1 MPFLSTNRQQST
13 TTRPGA
19 NSLIDYIICDTSL
32 KTVDTFVF
40 DCPTKIHHFALL
52 TITQFSFC
60 EKDPVKIKFS
70 TNRTVKQLNSENQ
83 QKHQIGQ
90 TLICKVML
98 TVC

>member
-1 MPFLSTNRQQST
+1 M
-13 TTRPGA
+13 
-19 NSLIDYIICDTSL
+19 
-32 KTVDTFVF
+32 F
-40 DCPTKIHHFALL
+40 DCITKCHHLALL

-60 EKDPVKIKFS
+60 EKDPVKIEFS
-70 TNRTVKQLNSENQ
+70 TNRNIQQLNSENQ